1 MQEYLKHHIAENWLN
16 NVLLARDILQ
26 RGREV
31 AEQINILG
39 DDGVPI
45 DYHEK
50 FWKAEVVDFIILQ
63 QDAFDKIDQS
73 TPLPRQEYML
83 NKVLE
88 VYHTRFQFETF
99 EEVGTFFKRIINQFK
114 QMNYSEFQSE
124 QFKKYEE
131 ELHAIINE
139 RKIA

>member
-1 MQEYLKHHIAENWLN
+1 M
-16 NVLLARDILQ
+16 
-26 RGREV
+26 

-88 VYHTRFQFETF
+88 VYHTRFQFESF
-99 EEVGTFFKRIINQFK
+99 EEVGAFFKRIINQFK